1 MVDKTRISYKVST
14 FMPSPRYSRHT
25 PVRIALS
32 VISREQGLSIL
43 GHLLEERLI
52 AGGTVV
58 QADALHWLGGN
69 IQKEERLVVS
79 AYTTTGKLPLI
90 RGRLEMLYGES
101 APLVSQFVMADEKK
115 SVMGWIERNVRE

>member
-1 MVDKTRISYKVST
+1 MS
-14 FMPSPRYSRHT
+14 SPQYSRQT

-32 VISREQGLSIL
+32 VNDGAEGRRIL

-52 AGGTVV
+52 AGGTVI
-58 QADALHWLGGN
+58 QASAMHWLGGD
-69 IQKEERLVVS
+69 IQKQERLVVS

-90 RGRLEMLYGES
+90 RGRLETLYGER

-115 SVMGWIERNVRE
+115 SVSGWIERNVRE